1 MFVTVNIKRLLCT
14 VRKSHVVMEAKEVVL
29 SFVQSDFLGELLT
42 DKCVNLSLLIDTVR
56 ISRTFSPVS
65 A

>member
-1 MFVTVNIKRLLCT
+1 M
-14 VRKSHVVMEAKEVVL
+14 RKSHVVMEAKEAVL